1 MLFKSFA
8 SNGQVIMVGGV
19 DLRRCFFINS
29 FMERWKAET
38 PLVTP
43 NGKVFTE
50 KADHQL
56 QRRCSAVLQLKAA
69 LGDTPIRRSI
79 ELKYLSRAIR
89 LTKSSLLGS
98 GKASSKV
105 KRLMVTK

>member
-8 SNGQVIMVGGV
+8 SNGQVIKVGGV

-43 NGKVFTE
+43 NGKVCTE

-98 GKASSKV
+98 G
-105 KRLMVTK
+105 